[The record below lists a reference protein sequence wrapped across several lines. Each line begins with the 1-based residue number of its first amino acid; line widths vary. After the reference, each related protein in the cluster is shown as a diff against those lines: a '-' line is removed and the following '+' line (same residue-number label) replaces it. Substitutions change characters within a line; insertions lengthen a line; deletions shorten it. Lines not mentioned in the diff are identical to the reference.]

1 MIIRESQ
8 SPKNSTV
15 SPKES
20 TVSPKESTSIPT
32 PAIKESS
39 TEEPHT
45 SGEILAK
52 LRRLMRDINIIGF
65 PIDAYIV
72 PSRDEYNVC

>member
-8 SPKNSTV
+8 SPKNSTF

-20 TVSPKESTSIPT
+20 TVSTSIPT